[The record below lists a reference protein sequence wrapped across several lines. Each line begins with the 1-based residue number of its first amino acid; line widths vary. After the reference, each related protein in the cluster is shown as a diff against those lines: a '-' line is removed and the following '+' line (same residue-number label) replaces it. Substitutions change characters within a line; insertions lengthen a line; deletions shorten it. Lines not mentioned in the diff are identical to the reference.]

1 MGGIGGRIEGRPFRK
16 GLWVLIF
23 ARPDFRGAC
32 GKAAAPA
39 LGLGSTGRQT
49 GAGQIRWGSTPDGY
63 GFPVLPARIGFTMFR
78 FNTDFFAKRANS
90 SASASAKS
98 EPISLQSVTKARKVQ
113 SSPRRWS

>member
-39 LGLGSTGRQT
+39 LGLGSTGP
-49 GAGQIRWGSTPDGY
+49 PD
-63 GFPVLPARIGFTMFR
+63 VV
-78 FNTDFFAKRANS
+78 
-90 SASASAKS
+90 SA
-98 EPISLQSVTKARKVQ
+98 
-113 SSPRRWS
+113 